1 MRGILNIISF
11 LLLFTIIFTVNNHTI
26 SFAQEKS
33 VKIMV
38 KQIGDSAYSYKVI
51 NYSSNPIAKIKI
63 GFNYHMEGNEEE
75 LTMIPTDIE
84 SPMGWV
90 GNSILLEESNYLHI
104 SWKNLDSPHLI
115 LPGQSLDGFIVYM
128 PQPYDLML
136 QATFTVIYRNGTR
149 LAGRVE
155 IEYDITSPSTSLFLN
170 GTEGKDNWYS
180 SNVKVTLNSVDSYS
194 GVKEIRY
201 VLDGATTT
209 VSGST
214 GNILINSD
222 GIHTISYW
230 AVDNAD
236 NIEKTKTTEIKI
248 DKTPPIITATVNP
261 SPNANGWHNTNVTVS
276 FICEDTLSGIALCPL
291 PVMATTEGEGQV
303 ITGTAVDKAGNAATT
318 SVTLSIDKTPPSGNI
333 SVTPGLLWPPNHKMV
348 NVTVNGGSTDLTSG
362 VASVVFTVIDEYGKV
377 QPAISGFNTTIP
389 LEAWREGTDMDG
401 RHYTIIAVITD
412 KAGNTTTVT
421 TEAICPHDM
430 RQ

>member
-1 MRGILNIISF
+1 
-11 LLLFTIIFTVNNHTI
+11 
-26 SFAQEKS
+26 
-33 VKIMV
+33 MV

-155 IEYDITSPSTSLFLN
+155 IQYDITSPSTSLFLN

-194 GVKEIRY
+194 G
-201 VLDGATTT
+201 
-209 VSGST
+209 
-214 GNILINSD
+214 
-222 GIHTISYW
+222 
-230 AVDNAD
+230 
-236 NIEKTKTTEIKI
+236 
-248 DKTPPIITATVNP
+248 
-261 SPNANGWHNTNVTVS
+261 
-276 FICEDTLSGIALCPL
+276 
-291 PVMATTEGEGQV
+291 
-303 ITGTAVDKAGNAATT
+303 
-318 SVTLSIDKTPPSGNI
+318 
-333 SVTPGLLWPPNHKMV
+333 
-348 NVTVNGGSTDLTSG
+348 
-362 VASVVFTVIDEYGKV
+362 
-377 QPAISGFNTTIP
+377 
-389 LEAWREGTDMDG
+389 
-401 RHYTIIAVITD
+401 
-412 KAGNTTTVT
+412 
-421 TEAICPHDM
+421 
-430 RQ
+430 